1 MLQTTVQNLI
11 AANDI
16 TNIILCCELTV
27 SSEIKSHIKNRY
39 HLEKEAGCDEAYA
52 IRSAKHRV
60 LSAHGATT
68 KQWQEVKK
76 SHPKMS

>member
-1 MLQTTVQNLI
+1 MLQATVKNLI

-16 TNIILCCELTV
+16 TNIILCCEIQV
-27 SSEIKSHIKNRY
+27 PREIKNHIRNRY
-39 HLEKEAGCDEAYA
+39 YLEREAGCDEAFA

-68 KQWQEVKK
+68 KQWQEVKR
-76 SHPKMS
+76 SHS